1 MEFLNKIEIAGVV
14 GRANLTPCGPTTVCN
29 FSVMTE
35 YCYKGNDGGVVVDT
49 LWLSVTA
56 CGPKPQWPDLS
67 QIQKGSKVH
76 VIGRLRET
84 TSVPVIT
91 MFAMC
96 GPKRTPSNR
105 PKAMSE
111 ANTGTLR
118 KSLASRGSSHAE
130 LVRKCICHR
139 GSQGGSG
146 CIGQDYDLT

>member
-76 VIGRLRET
+76 IIGRFRAKRYVDN
-84 TSVPVIT
+84 SGCDRT
-91 MFAMC
+91 MPNWAYTQY
-96 GPKRTPSNR
+96 KI
-105 PKAMSE
+105 
-111 ANTGTLR
+111 
-118 KSLASRGSSHAE
+118 RGSEKEVAALHSRIERRA
-130 LVRKCICHR
+130 VVVI
-139 GSQGGSG
+139 
-146 CIGQDYDLT
+146 